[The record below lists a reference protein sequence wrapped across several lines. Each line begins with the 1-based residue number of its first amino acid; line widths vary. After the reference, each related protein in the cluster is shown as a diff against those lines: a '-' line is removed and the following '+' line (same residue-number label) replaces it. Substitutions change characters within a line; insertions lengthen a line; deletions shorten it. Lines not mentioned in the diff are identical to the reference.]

1 MKFFDDMKVS
11 LKLGTLFFLSFVVL
25 LLVWFSGY
33 YNHRNAME
41 DLNIMYNDRLL
52 PVQLIVENRAYVN
65 KMNGAML
72 ELMLTTD
79 LKKNKELK
87 DLIEDRTNKV
97 NNNISVI
104 EKMSMDAKA
113 EELLTK
119 IKIGQQKYFSAR
131 EKVIELALQNKND
144 LAYAMYVKEVD
155 PLGTIYT
162 DDLRTLAQYYT
173 KLSADMKNEATENA
187 IFIVKITAGLISC
200 TLILLV
206 GFALFI
212 AKKIT
217 NPLQQ
222 MIVFCKEL
230 EEGDFRDKPGH
241 LQRKDELGQLADALI
256 NMRNKLR
263 NVLKQVNESAEQV
276 AASAEEL
283 TASSEQSAQAVTQVA
298 TSINDVA
305 QGAENQLAAVNKT
318 TAVVEQMAKGISQA
332 AGNSN
337 QVAAN
342 SGKAS
347 EKAKKGN
354 ASLHKA
360 VSQMG
365 NITQTVSDSAKMVNQ
380 LGARSKEIGQ
390 IIDAITGIAG
400 QTNLLALNAAIE
412 AARAGEQGRGFS
424 VVAEEVRK
432 LAEQSQ
438 EAAGKIATLIGEIQ
452 GDTERAVV
460 AMNQGTRE
468 VEVGTEVVN
477 AAGKIFEEIAEL
489 VTEATVQMNGISL
502 VMQQIASG
510 SEQIVVA
517 VENIDTLSKA
527 AADESQN
534 VSAATQEQS
543 ASMEEIASA
552 SQSLAKLAQE
562 LQTAVNHFRV

>member
-1 MKFFDDMKVS
+1 MKVS

>member
-1 MKFFDDMKVS
+1 LKFFDDMKVS

-412 AARAGEQGRGFS
+412 AARAGEQGRGFFCCGGRG
-424 VVAEEVRK
+424 AEV
-432 LAEQSQ
+432 S
-438 EAAGKIATLIGEIQ
+438 
-452 GDTERAVV
+452 RAVT
-460 AMNQGTRE
+460 G
-468 VEVGTEVVN
+468 
-477 AAGKIFEEIAEL
+477 
-489 VTEATVQMNGISL
+489 S
-502 VMQQIASG
+502 SG
-510 SEQIVVA
+510 
-517 VENIDTLSKA
+517 ENCHFDWRDSGRYRKGSGCH
-527 AADESQN
+527 ESRDKR
-534 VSAATQEQS
+534 S
-543 ASMEEIASA
+543 
-552 SQSLAKLAQE
+552 
-562 LQTAVNHFRV
+562 

>member
-1 MKFFDDMKVS
+1 LKFFDDMKVS